1 MNIYSSPTL
10 LKETLYNGHKIPNVF
25 YEMNPLREPNK
36 RIDHF
41 RVDFRNDSLVMNKT
55 QSFFRKAKESAKTKP
70 KKIKKEKNT
79 KNTKNK
85 LYNSLYSKLF
95 LRINFDRPREIRDEL
110 GVIISR
116 HYRSLDINSKE
127 YPENIIRTFYFN
139 KYPPP
144 KKYIKLIN
152 NNDCGNSNFFRTEI
166 KIPINK
172 NNKNIDADNERKK
185 KYKSLVNLNN
195 KNFYSQNGSMNSK
208 MINYENYSSNNSN
221 YTNNIDSKRF
231 VYKDKFNFQGFPS
244 LLINSNNKN
253 TTNGIKRPNNGINS
267 TRNKFL
273 FSHEEEKINKK
284 WENNIKQKNIVV

>member
-1 MNIYSSPTL
+1 MYSSPTI
-10 LKETLYNGHKIPNVF
+10 LKETLYNGRKIPNVF

-41 RVDFRNDSLVMNKT
+41 RVDFRSDSFVMNKT

-79 KNTKNK
+79 KNK
-85 LYNSLYSKLF
+85 LYNSLYSKFF

-116 HYRSLDINSKE
+116 HYKSLDINSKE
-127 YPENIIRTFYFN
+127 YPDNIIRTFYFN

-144 KKYIKLIN
+144 KKYIFNNKIIN

-172 NNKNIDADNERKK
+172 NNKNIDADNDRKK
-185 KYKSLVNLNN
+185 KYNSFVNLNN
-195 KNFYSQNGSMNSK
+195 KNFY
-208 MINYENYSSNNSN
+208 EHYSSNNSI

-231 VYKDKFNFQGFPS
+231 VYKDKFNFQGVPP
-244 LLINSNNKN
+244 LLVNSNNKN
-253 TTNGIKRPNNGINS
+253 KDTTNGIKRPNNGINS
-267 TRNKFL
+267 TRNKFI
-273 FSHEEEKINKK
+273 FKHEEEKINKK
-284 WENNIKQKNIVV
+284 WDNNIKQKNIVV